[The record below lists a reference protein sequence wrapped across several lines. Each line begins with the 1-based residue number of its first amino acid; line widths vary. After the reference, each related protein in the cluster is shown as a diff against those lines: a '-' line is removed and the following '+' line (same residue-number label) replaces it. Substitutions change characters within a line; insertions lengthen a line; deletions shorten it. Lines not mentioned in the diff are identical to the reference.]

1 MTQKERER
9 EVRKRLYQYASY
21 LKEVRQYEED
31 ILYGTPKH
39 DESGVR
45 GTDISDPTGRA
56 GVRLANMPKD
66 IEAKRAWVEAI
77 DEALVEMRELDD
89 AHRLTYICTRVYGL
103 DGRRHK
109 RRVNRDMNIKIA
121 DEVHLS
127 ISALYLKLGMI
138 NKIVMYHATLRGL
151 L

>member
-9 EVRKRLYQYASY
+9 EVRRRLYKYASY
-21 LKEVRQYEED
+21 RKELKEYVDD
-31 ILYGTPKH
+31 ILYGTPSH

-45 GTDISDPTGRA
+45 GTDISDPTGRN
-56 GVRLANMPKD
+56 GVRLANLPKGLD
-66 IEAKRAWVEAI
+66 EKWLWVEAI
-77 DEALVEMRELDD
+77 DDALTEMRDVDD
-89 AHRLTYICTRVYGL
+89 AHRLVYICKRVYGL

-109 RRVNRDMNIKIA
+109 RRVNRDMHIKIA

-127 ISALYLKLGMI
+127 ISALYGRLQTI